1 MQPKFIKPEF
11 LNNNSAEEIHER
23 MMKNLPEDI
32 DDMPGGFPYDFT
44 MPSALEK
51 SELVNFQ
58 LTRSLM
64 ISFPEYAWDS
74 WLDLHGQQVNLSR
87 HPARYASGKLSIKGV
102 TGAVIKK
109 GTVFCTTATEMNPSI
124 EFKTDEE
131 CIIGEDGTITVPVTA
146 MTAGINSNVV
156 ANSVTLML
164 KPDKAVKS
172 VTNPEKIIGGTE
184 IESNDDF
191 YDRIA
196 EEYANSRTY
205 LGNDNDYIR
214 WSKEAGA
221 GECVVIPAAEGP
233 GTVKL
238 ALIDGAGQPAN
249 EKLIS
254 NVYNYIVSPNDRS
267 KRILPTACSKLICEA
282 ATMVSITYTCTGLK
296 YGDFTNIGK
305 IKAEFEQMVKAVYK
319 KSKSEGVLRYNDIRP
334 LISDIPGV
342 YDFDE
347 FLINGSMHNIDL
359 MKEEYPETG
368 LLIFQ

>member
-11 LNNNSAEEIHER
+11 LNNNTAEEIHGR
-23 MMKNLPEDI
+23 MMKKLPEDI

-51 SELVNFQ
+51 SELINFH
-58 LTRSLM
+58 LTRALM
-64 ISFPEYAWDS
+64 IAFPEYAWDS
-74 WLDLHGQQVNLSR
+74 WLDLHGQQVNLTRNS
-87 HPARYASGKLSIKGV
+87 ARCASGKLSISGV
-102 TGAVIKK
+102 AGTVIKE
-109 GTVFCTTATEMNPSI
+109 GTVFCTPATDMKPSI
-124 EFKTDEE
+124 EFRTDEE
-131 CIIGEDGTITVPVTA
+131 CIISEDETITVPVTA
-146 MTAGINSNVV
+146 VTAGINSNVA
-156 ANSVTLML
+156 ANSVVLML
-164 KPDKAVKS
+164 KPSKYIKS

-191 YDRIA
+191 YDRIS

-221 GECVVIPAAEGP
+221 GDCVVIPAAEGP

-249 EKLIS
+249 EKLIKD
-254 NVYNYIVSPNDRS
+254 VYNYIVSPNDRS

-282 ATMVSITYTCTGLK
+282 ATMVNITYTCTELK
-296 YGDFTNIGK
+296 YEDSTNIDQ
-305 IKAEFEQMVKAVYK
+305 IKSKFEKMVKAVYK

-347 FLINGSMHNIDL
+347 FLINGEMRNIDL

-368 LLIFQ
+368 LIDFR